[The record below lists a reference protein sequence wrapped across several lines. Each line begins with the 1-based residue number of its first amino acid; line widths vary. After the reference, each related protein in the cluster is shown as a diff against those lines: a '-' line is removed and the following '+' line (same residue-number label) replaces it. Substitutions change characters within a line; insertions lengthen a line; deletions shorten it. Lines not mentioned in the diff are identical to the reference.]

1 MTVGA
6 ILFHRVSIHAP
17 WSSLSLKKKNSPTH
31 IKLIAS
37 AVGGGGGGGG
47 GAGVAP
53 FGRAT
58 RASKV
63 GIFED
68 DDDDEKEENDNENDN
83 DDNDNDNGS
92 TKEGRYHTCVLLF
105 F

>member
-1 MTVGA
+1 MPLGA
-6 ILFHRVSIHAP
+6 LP
-17 WSSLSLKKKNSPTH
+17 LKKNNSTH
-31 IKLIAS
+31 VKLIAS

-53 FGRAT
+53 FWRAT

-68 DDDDEKEENDNENDN
+68 EDEDEDDEENNNDNDN
-83 DDNDNDNGS
+83 DDNDNDNDNDK
-92 TKEGRYHTCVLLF
+92 TTAPQGRKVSHVCPSFLLRA
-105 F
+105 